1 MSQVD
6 RALVLTAGIAKRLWP
21 LSLVRA
27 KAAVPVAGV
36 PLALRIIQW
45 LGRSGIRDA
54 VLNLHHRPASIAGAV
69 GDGAGTGVRVRYSWE
84 QPLLG
89 SAGGPR
95 KALTLL
101 EADRFFIINGDTLTD
116 VSLDAVRDAHEAAG
130 ALVTMALIPNPRPQ
144 QYGGVIVRDG
154 FVRGFTRPG
163 SAEPSFH
170 FIGVQLTQA
179 EVFAGVP
186 DDRPSE
192 SVLSLYPTL
201 MNERPNAVAA
211 FVCDAAFDDVGTPS
225 DYLRTCLRVA
235 AANGEGPLYGPD
247 CIVDGDATVT
257 RSVLWDRVT
266 VSAGARLSECV
277 IADDVVI
284 APDAHF
290 TRKAVIRGDDGLIVV
305 DL

>member
-36 PLALRIIQW
+36 PLAVRIIQW

-54 VLNLHHRPASIAGAV
+54 VLNLHHRPASIAGAI

-89 SAGGPR
+89 SAGGPG

-130 ALVTMALIPNPRPQ
+130 ALVTMALIPNPKPQ

-154 FVRGFTRPG
+154 LVHGFTRPG
-163 SAEPSFH
+163 SAELSFH
-170 FIGVQLTQA
+170 FIGVQLTEA
-179 EVFAGVP
+179 EVFAGLP

-201 MNERPNAVAA
+201 MKERPNAVAA
-211 FVCDAAFDDVGTPS
+211 YVCHAAFDDVGTPS

-235 AANGEGPLYGPD
+235 GTNGDGPLYGQD
-247 CIVDGDATVT
+247 CIVHRDATVT

-266 VSAGARLSECV
+266 VSAGARLSDCV
-277 IADDVVI
+277 IADDVVVS
-284 APDAHF
+284 ADAHF
-290 TRKAVIRGDDGLIVV
+290 TRKAVVRGGDGLIVV

>member
-1 MSQVD
+1 LSQVD

-27 KAAVPVAGV
+27 KAAVPVAGA
-36 PLALRIIQW
+36 PLAVRIIQW

-54 VLNLHHRPASIAGAV
+54 VLNLHHRPASITGAI

-101 EADRFFIINGDTLTD
+101 ERDRFFIINGDTLTD
-116 VSLDAVRDAHEAAG
+116 VSLDAVRSAHEEAG

-144 QYGGVIVRDG
+144 QYGGVVVRDG

-170 FIGVQLTQA
+170 FIGVQLAQA
-179 EVFAGVP
+179 EVFAGLP

-192 SVLSLYPTL
+192 SVLSLYPT
-201 MNERPNAVAA
+201 MMKERPNAVAA
-211 FVCDAAFDDVGTPS
+211 YVCDAAFDDVGTPS

-235 AANGEGPLYGPD
+235 ATNGGGSLYGHD
-247 CIVDGDATVT
+247 CSVHADATVT

-266 VSAGARLSECV
+266 VGAGARLSECV
-277 IADDVVI
+277 IADDVAI
-284 APDAHF
+284 APDASL
-290 TRKAVIRGDDGLIVV
+290 TRKAVVRGDDGLVV
-305 DL
+305 ADL

>member
-1 MSQVD
+1 LSQVD

-36 PLALRIIQW
+36 PLAVRIIQW

-69 GDGAGTGVRVRYSWE
+69 GDGSGTGVRVRYSWE

-130 ALVTMALIPNPRPQ
+130 ALVTMALIPNPRPR
-144 QYGGVIVRDG
+144 QYGGVTVRGG
-154 FVRGFTRPG
+154 FVHGFTRPG
-163 SAEPSFH
+163 SVEPSFH
-170 FIGVQLTQA
+170 FIGVQLAQA
-179 EVFAGVP
+179 EVFAGLP

-192 SVLSLYPTL
+192 SVLSVYPTL
-201 MNERPNAVAA
+201 MKERPDSVAA
-211 FVCDAAFDDVGTPS
+211 YVCDAAFDDVGTPG

-235 AANGEGPLYGPD
+235 ATNGEGPLQGQD
-247 CIVDGDATVT
+247 CIVDTDATVT

-266 VSAGARLSECV
+266 VSAGARLTECV

-284 APDAHF
+284 APDASF
-290 TRKAVIRGDDGLIVV
+290 TRKAIVCGDDGLLVV

>member
-1 MSQVD
+1 LSQVD

-36 PLALRIIQW
+36 PLAVRIIEW
-45 LGRSGIRDA
+45 LGRCGVRDA

-69 GDGAGTGVRVRYSWE
+69 GDGSGTGVRVRYSWE

-116 VSLDAVRDAHEAAG
+116 VSLDAVRHAHEAAG
-130 ALVTMALIPNPRPQ
+130 ALVTMALIPNPKPH
-144 QYGGVIVRDG
+144 QYGGVLVRDG
-154 FVRGFTRPG
+154 FVHGFTRPG

-179 EVFAGVP
+179 EVFVGLP

-201 MNERPNAVAA
+201 MKERPNSVAA
-211 FVCDAAFDDVGTPS
+211 YICDAAFDDVGTPG
-225 DYLRTCLRVA
+225 DYLRTCFRVA
-235 AANGEGPLYGPD
+235 ATNGDGPLRGQD
-247 CIVDGDATVT
+247 CIVEAGAVVT

-266 VSAGARLSECV
+266 VGAGARLTECV

-284 APDAHF
+284 ASNACF
-290 TRKAVIRGDDGLIVV
+290 TRKAVVRGEEGLVV
-305 DL
+305 ADL